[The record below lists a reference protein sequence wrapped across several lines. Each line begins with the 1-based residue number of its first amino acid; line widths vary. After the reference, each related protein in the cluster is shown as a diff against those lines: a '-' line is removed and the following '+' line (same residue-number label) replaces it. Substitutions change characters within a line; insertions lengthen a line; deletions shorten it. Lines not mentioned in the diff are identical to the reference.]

1 MGNEIRVKISSP
13 PDIVMARQHGRN
25 MAAELGFSGSDLTI
39 VATAVS
45 ELARNIVEYA
55 KSGEITLKTLNGNSK
70 RGIIIIALDEGQAIH
85 DVDRALQ
92 DGYTTG
98 NGPGLA
104 GNKRLMGEFE
114 ISSEVG
120 KGTTITLKKWTKP
133 N

>member
-1 MGNEIRVKISSP
+1 MVDEIRVKITSS
-13 PDIVMARQHGRN
+13 PDIVRARQHGRS
-25 MAAELGFSGSDLTI
+25 MAAQLGFSGSDLTI
-39 VATAVS
+39 VATAIS

-70 RGIIIIALDEGQAIH
+70 RGIIIIALDEGQTIH

-98 NGPGLA
+98 NGPGLP
-104 GNKRLMGEFE
+104 GSKRLMGEFE

-120 KGTTITLKKWTKP
+120 KGTTIALKKWTKP
-133 N
+133 S